1 MINKEHDDKIAELN
15 NQKKTLKVNIM
26 MDVNKKIEK
35 KIERRDKQEEEKQ
48 KQMHVSQMVYDSYV
62 LCHIPKLEEWSGK
75 TYDKIIYD
83 SNTDGED
90 SSVFES
96 KVMDQ
101 QYLYFIVVDSDNN
114 VFGNYCSAVLDVKDN
129 YIPDEESFIFT
140 LNSNNRCV
148 AKKYDVK
155 KLKNKKT
162 MHIHSG
168 RFYGCGVG
176 HVISV
181 AGINNPESYVKCG
194 SGSCYEG
201 SSNLEIVGTDSND
214 ETYFTPKRVVV
225 IQMK

>member
-1 MINKEHDDKIAELN
+1 MINKEYDDKIAELN

-101 QYLYFIVVDSDNN
+101 
-114 VFGNYCSAVLDVKDN
+114 
-129 YIPDEESFIFT
+129 
-140 LNSNNRCV
+140 
-148 AKKYDVK
+148 
-155 KLKNKKT
+155 
-162 MHIHSG
+162 
-168 RFYGCGVG
+168 
-176 HVISV
+176 
-181 AGINNPESYVKCG
+181 
-194 SGSCYEG
+194 
-201 SSNLEIVGTDSND
+201 
-214 ETYFTPKRVVV
+214 
-225 IQMK
+225 